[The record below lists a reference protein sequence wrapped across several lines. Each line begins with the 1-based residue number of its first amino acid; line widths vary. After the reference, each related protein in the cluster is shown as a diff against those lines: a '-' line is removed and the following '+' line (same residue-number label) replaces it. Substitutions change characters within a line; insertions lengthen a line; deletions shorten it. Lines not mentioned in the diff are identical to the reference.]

1 MQHSITS
8 LRESLNLVAFNKTGL
23 YQTVDKN
30 REYCGNDIQ
39 IIKLKIRR
47 IDGDSM
53 NRRSSLMLM
62 GSAAVALLSGCSES
76 FTDGE
81 RKKTFTFTPKG
92 PKEFIR
98 DYRKTNDGGFVIPAV
113 PVKKI
118 DPQFLRQR
126 VSYSTRE
133 KSGTIIVDVKKRFLY
148 LIEPNGKA
156 MRYGVGVGKAGFEWN
171 GNAKVGWKRAWP
183 TWTPPKEMIERK
195 PSLEKYSAENGG
207 MEPGLKNPLGARAI
221 YLFKDGK
228 DTLYRLHGTP
238 QWASIGTAAS
248 SGCIRLINQDII
260 DLYDRVKGRPKV
272 VVKQ

>member
-1 MQHSITS
+1 
-8 LRESLNLVAFNKTGL
+8 
-23 YQTVDKN
+23 
-30 REYCGNDIQ
+30 
-39 IIKLKIRR
+39 
-47 IDGDSM
+47 M
-53 NRRSSLMLM
+53 NRRTSLMLM
-62 GSAAVALLSGCSES
+62 GSAAFALLSGCSES
-76 FTDGE
+76 LKYGE
-81 RKKTFTFTPKG
+81 RKRTFTFTPKG
-92 PKEFIR
+92 PKEFLK
-98 DYRKTNDGGFVIPAV
+98 DYKKTKDGDFVIPAV

-126 VSYSTRE
+126 VAYTSRE

-156 MRYGVGVGKAGFEWN
+156 MRYGVGVGKAGFEWA

-183 TWTPPKEMIERK
+183 TWTPPEEMIERK
-195 PSLEKYSAENGG
+195 PSLRKYSAKNGG
-207 MEPGLKNPLGARAI
+207 MKPGLKNPLGARAI

>member
-1 MQHSITS
+1 
-8 LRESLNLVAFNKTGL
+8 
-23 YQTVDKN
+23 
-30 REYCGNDIQ
+30 
-39 IIKLKIRR
+39 
-47 IDGDSM
+47 M
-53 NRRSSLMLM
+53 NRRTSLMLM
-62 GSAAVALLSGCSES
+62 GSAAMALLSGCSES
-76 FTDGE
+76 FKDGE
-81 RKKTFTFTPKG
+81 RKKTFSFTPKG
-92 PKEFIR
+92 PKEFIK
-98 DYRKTNDGGFVIPAV
+98 DYRKVNDGGFEIPAV

-118 DPQFLRQR
+118 EPQFLRQR
-126 VSYSTRE
+126 VSYRTKE
-133 KSGTIIVDVKKRFLY
+133 KTGTIIVDVKKRFLY

-171 GNAKVGWKRAWP
+171 GNAKVGWKRPWP
-183 TWTPPKEMIERK
+183 TWTPPEEMIERK
-195 PSLEKYSAENGG
+195 PSLRKYSAENGG